1 MAGDPEDGHLLP
13 DPAGAGGGLRG
24 LLELP
29 AEQVQGVGGER
40 GAAEALA
47 QVDHRGVAVAER
59 ALRTG
64 LAAGQLD
71 RRRHEVGV
79 QRLQVGVARHPPQ
92 LRGRPVGGRALEQV
106 VVHLH
111 DDPAAGLQ
119 AGAVAVAGRP
129 LVAARRPRG
138 QPVGVGEP
146 GEVALQAAPAEAGPP
161 GVDRLGVEL
170 LGRRDL
176 VGVDLEQDDVVH
188 DVGVARQHLAAG
200 EPDVL
205 LEPGVQEEA
214 AVVVGAGP
222 AGRTGGVVGVH
233 LQGHPL
239 LAAAQ
244 GDLLAGLDGRELLGG
259 HLGRG
264 RWLEDVGGLTGT
276 PVLPRLQQRDRH
288 RADHGQHRGDQD
300 RQEPPG
306 RPAARPTTHPA
317 AHPGGQVRSRPAST
331 CRWVWKTVWPAFAP
345 VLNTRR

>member
-1 MAGDPEDGHLLP
+1 MAGDPQDGHLLP
-13 DPAGAGGGLRG
+13 HPPGARGGLGG

-40 GAAEALA
+40 GPAEALA

-59 ALRTG
+59 ALRAR
-64 LAAGQLD
+64 LAAGQLH
-71 RRRHEVGV
+71 RGGHEVGV
-79 QRLQVGVARHPPQ
+79 QRLQVGLARHPPQ
-92 LRGRPVGGRALEQV
+92 LGGRPVGTRALEQV

-111 DDPAAGLQ
+111 DDPAAGLE

-129 LVAARRPRG
+129 LVAAGRPGG

-205 LEPGVQEEA
+205 VELGVEEEA
-214 AVVVGAGP
+214 AVVVGADP

-233 LQGHPL
+233 LQRHPL
-239 LAAAQ
+239 LTPAQ
-244 GDLLAGLDGRELLGG
+244 GDLLAGLHRGELLGG

-264 RWLEDVGGLTGT
+264 RRLEDVGGLTGT
-276 PVLPRLQQRDRH
+276 PVLPRLQQRDRR

-300 RQEPPG
+300 RQETPAH
-306 RPAARPTTHPA
+306 PAAHPA